1 MNWQAGQRFHGFVVD
16 RVRRVDEL
24 DAELV
29 EMTHEQAGTKLCY
42 FDSLEENKLFSIAF
56 KTLPENDTGV
66 FHILEHSVLCG
77 SEKYPVREPF
87 VELIKGS
94 MNTFLNAMTF
104 SDKTMYPV
112 SSLNETDFLN
122 LAGVYLD
129 AVFAP
134 AILRNP
140 CIFQQEGWHIEW
152 PDRETKPL
160 YKGVV
165 FNEMKGAMSS
175 VDEVMEQEMMRLLF
189 PDSCYG
195 YNSGGDPAHIPEL
208 SYEQFIAF
216 YKRYY
221 HPENA
226 FIWLDGRIPLEK
238 TFTLI
243 DSYLSRFTRQGY
255 AFPIAPQAARP
266 AGRAVRSYEIAQG
279 EDPREKT
286 HLMLCKLF
294 SGFEEKAEQYAVG
307 LLADVLCSGNDT
319 PIKRALLDEGLC
331 QDVTM
336 GLSDGI
342 AQECFELWVRNTEED
357 RVEKIRAVVRKTV
370 SGIVREGIDREE
382 LQAAINRL
390 AFRLK
395 EPMEPQ
401 GLVRA
406 IQALNSWLYGGDP
419 LLYLTS
425 DDVIRT
431 LREKLDSR
439 WYEAL
444 LEKLLLDESDLQQ
457 LVLTPDPALGEK
469 TRQAEEARLNQ
480 VMAGMDE
487 AQKDEL
493 IAANG
498 RLARW
503 QQTPDTQEQ
512 LSTLPSLPISAVSA
526 EPEFID
532 NMVEDRGPVTVLYH
546 RVPCGD
552 IVHAKMYFALTDRT
566 LEELTRLSPV
576 TEMFAELPTR
586 KHSVTELQ
594 RMIRLYTGAL
604 DFGMDVSAKI
614 GQREEAAPFLT
625 VSCSYLPEYEEQ
637 AAALIREILLE
648 TDFTQESLIREILL
662 QTDDDLRQSVVM
674 AGNRFGALRT
684 QAPYSAAAAV
694 SEAMN
699 GLTAVRF
706 VHSLAKGGEDV
717 FALAAWW
724 QEAVGQ
730 AVCQSRLTISLSSG
744 GHTRPDHFLAGLPL
758 GVPAPEKAP
767 YRYEGPRKEGIL
779 IPAQI
784 SFAAVG
790 GELSRSGLA
799 YDGTAS
805 VLSNILTFSYLWNA
819 VRVQGGAY
827 GVSASIAPGG
837 RVTMASYRDPDAA
850 HSLQAYRDTQA
861 FIRGFVAGD
870 EDLTRFIIST
880 IGQMSPLTTPRQ
892 KGALEDIRYF
902 SGITLE
908 KRRKERE
915 TIIGMKK
922 EDLLKWLPAL
932 QQATENGTV
941 CVVGFKDVL
950 DKCADPEMVISE
962 L

>member
-1 MNWQAGQRFHGFVVD
+1 MNWQVGQRFHGFVVD

-42 FDSLEENKLFSIAF
+42 FDSLEENKLFSITF

-77 SEKYPVREPF
+77 SDKYPVREPF

-122 LAGVYLD
+122 LTEVYLD

-134 AILRNP
+134 AILHNP
-140 CIFQQEGWHIEW
+140 CIFEQEGWHIEW
-152 PDRETKPL
+152 PDRKEKPV

-175 VDEVMEQEMMRLLF
+175 VDEVMEQEVLRTLF
-189 PDSCYG
+189 PESCYG
-195 YNSGGDPAHIPEL
+195 FNSGGDPEHIPEL
-208 SYEQFIAF
+208 SYEQFIAT
-216 YKRYY
+216 YKRFY

-226 FIWLDGRIPLEK
+226 YIWLDGKIPLEK
-238 TFTLI
+238 TFALI
-243 DSYLSRFTRQGY
+243 DSYLSRFTRQGN
-255 AFPIAPQAARP
+255 AFPIAPQRVRP
-266 AGRAVRSYEIAQG
+266 ADSAVRPYEIAQG
-279 EDPREKT
+279 EDREEKT

-294 SGFEEKAEQYAVG
+294 SGFEDKTALYGVG
-307 LLADVLCSGNDT
+307 LLSDVLCSGNDT
-319 PIKRALLDEGLC
+319 PVKRALLDEGLC
-331 QDVTM
+331 QDVSM

-342 AQECFELWVRNTEED
+342 AQECFELWMRNTEED
-357 RVEKIRAVVRKTV
+357 RIPRIREVVRETV
-370 SGIVREGIDREE
+370 GRIVREGIDREE

-395 EPMEPQ
+395 EPTEPQ
-401 GLVRA
+401 GLIRA
-406 IQALNSWLYGGDP
+406 IQALNSWLYEGDP

-425 DDVIRT
+425 DDVIQD
-431 LREKLDSR
+431 LREKLNTT
-439 WYEAL
+439 WYEDLLRQLL
-444 LEKLLLDESDLQQ
+444 LEEGDLHQ
-457 LVLTPDPALGEK
+457 LTLVPDPALGDK
-469 TRQAEEARLNQ
+469 TRQAEEARLSA
-480 VMAGMDE
+480 VMDAMTE
-487 AQKDEL
+487 EEKDEL
-493 IAANG
+493 IKENG

-512 LSTLPSLPISAVSA
+512 LDTLPKLPISAVSE

-532 NMVEDRGPVTVLYH
+532 TMAEERGPVTVLYH

-552 IVHAKMYFALTDRT
+552 IVHVRMYFALTD
-566 LEELTRLSPV
+566 LSLSDLTRMTLI
-576 TEMFAELPTR
+576 TETFAEQPTK
-586 KHSVTELQ
+586 KHTVTELQ
-594 RMIRLYTGAL
+594 RMIRLYTGSL
-604 DFGMDVSAKI
+604 DFGLEVMAKL
-614 GQREEAAPFLT
+614 GQKDRAIPCLT
-625 VSCSYLPEYEEQ
+625 VSCSCLKEYETQ
-637 AAALIREILLE
+637 AADLIREILLE
-648 TDFTQESLIREILL
+648 TDFTQEALIREILL

-674 AGNRFGALRT
+674 AGNRFGVLRT
-684 QAPYSAAAAV
+684 QAHYSAAGAA
-694 SEAMN
+694 SEAVN
-699 GLTAVRF
+699 GLTAVRYIHRL
-706 VHSLAKGGEDV
+706 VKGEEDLS
-717 FALAAWW
+717 ALSAFWADTV
-724 QEAVGQ
+724 QRV
-730 AVCQSRLTISLSSG
+730 VCQSRLTMSMSSG
-744 GHTRPDHFLAGLPL
+744 GTCDPAPFLAGLPL
-758 GVPAPEKAP
+758 GEAAPADGS
-767 YRYEGPRKEGIL
+767 YRYEGPKKEGVL

-784 SFAAVG
+784 TFASVG
-790 GELSRSGLA
+790 GDLSQVGLG

-805 VLSNILTFSYLWNA
+805 VLSNILSFAYLWNA

-827 GVSASIAPGG
+827 GVSAQIGPTG

-861 FIRGFVAGD
+861 FVQDFVRGD
-870 EDLTRFIIST
+870 EDLTRYIIST

-892 KGALEDIRYF
+892 KGVVEDIRWF

-908 KRRKERE
+908 KRRQERQ

-932 QQATENGTV
+932 RQASEEGTV
-941 CVVGFKDVL
+941 CVVGYQAAL
-950 DKCADPEMVISE
+950 DKCKGLEVSE